1 MILRLQATVS
11 YAVRLELIPSNP
23 TDKVDRPKKDRY
35 IGSFY
40 DADELT
46 KLFKA
51 SKGTKLEFPI
61 LFGAFYGMRRS
72 EVLGLKWDAIDFEND
87 TIVIRH
93 TVTSANPDGHSL
105 PLPFESRMHITKSPC
120 RMARAFAMAERVGFD
135 LHCGAGRVAA
145 LTVPRTVIHSRSRSN
160 PGCI

>member
-1 MILRLQATVS
+1 M
-11 YAVRLELIPSNP
+11 RLELIPSNP

-35 IGSFY
+35 TGSFY

-46 KLFKA
+46 KLFEA
-51 SKGTKLEFPI
+51 FKGTKLEFPI

-72 EVLGLKWDAIDFEND
+72 EALGLKWDAIDFEND

-120 RMARAFAMAERVGFD
+120 RMARAFAMAEWVGFEPTCP
-135 LHCGAGRVAA
+135 LGP
-145 LTVPRTVIHSRSRSN
+145 TVFETAPL
-160 PGCI
+160 